1 MTENDARDAV
11 LAAVDDDRAVAW
23 LQEAV
28 AVPSVT
34 GDEMAFA
41 RLVEQELQACGVDE
55 VHVEEVAPGRPIVWS
70 RTRGSGDGPTL
81 MITGHLDTVSPDGWA
96 EGWAAEPSD
105 SRADPFG
112 GAIAEGG
119 LWGRGSVDVKG
130 GIAAGVG
137 AVRAL
142 HQAGVALQGDLITA
156 WVADEETG
164 EPGTGRSI
172 GMHGVV
178 ERIVDGRM
186 PQPDFAVYVEPT
198 GLAICPAQ
206 IGFFVADITL
216 EGRTAYFSYA
226 DRAIDALRCGGRVLD
241 ELWRH
246 ADELGQRESHPLVDR
261 LLLVTQMHSGRHLAI
276 PGDCTMT
283 VLRLTLPSEDLAEA
297 AQELEDCIAR
307 GVGDS
312 GVQWRVDY
320 PAGRDHA
327 IGGTGMDTP
336 SELPAIGLLREAVA
350 AVAPG
355 RDRIEGVL
363 YWSEMPLL
371 DAIGT
376 PGVYFAAG
384 DIATAHTPHERVPL
398 DEYLA
403 AVRAL
408 ALFSTSYLGVADP
421 APNGQA

>member
-1 MTENDARDAV
+1 MTDRDAV
-11 LAAVDDDRAVAW
+11 LAAIDDEQAIGW

-28 AVPSVT
+28 ATPSVT

-41 RLVEQELQACGVDE
+41 RLVERELRACGVDE
-55 VHVEEVAPGRPIVWS
+55 VHVEEVEPGRPIVWS
-70 RTRGSGDGPTL
+70 RTRGAGDGPTL
-81 MITGHLDTVSPDGWA
+81 MLTGHLDTVSPDGWR
-96 EGWAAEPSD
+96 EGWAAEATDP
-105 SRADPFG
+105 RADPFG

-142 HQAGVALQGDLITA
+142 HQAGVTLQGDLVTA
-156 WVADEETG
+156 WVADEESG

-172 GMHGVV
+172 GMRGVV
-178 ERIVDGRM
+178 ERIVDGRI
-186 PQPDFAVYVEPT
+186 PRPDFAVYVEPT
-198 GLAICPAQ
+198 GLAVCPAQ
-206 IGFFVADITL
+206 IGFFVADVTL

-226 DRAIDALRCGGRVLD
+226 DRGIDALRCGGRVLD
-241 ELWRH
+241 ELWQH
-246 ADELGQRESHPLVDR
+246 ADELARRDSHPLVDR
-261 LLLVTQMHSGRHLAI
+261 LLLVTQVHSGRHLAI

-283 VLRLTLPSEDLAEA
+283 VLRLTLPSEDLDA
-297 AQELEDCIAR
+297 AAREIEECVVR

-312 GVQWRVDY
+312 GVQWSVGY

-336 SELPAIGLLREAVA
+336 SDLPAIGLLREAVA

-355 RDRIEGVL
+355 RDRIAGVP

-384 DIATAHTPHERVPL
+384 DIATAHTPHERVPV

-403 AVRAL
+403 ALRAL
-408 ALFSTSYLGVADP
+408 ALFGASYCGVAGRAEGAP
-421 APNGQA
+421 A

>member
-1 MTENDARDAV
+1 
-11 LAAVDDDRAVAW
+11 
-23 LQEAV
+23 
-28 AVPSVT
+28 VT

-226 DRAIDALRCGGRVLD
+226 DRAIDALRCGARVLD